1 MPVNTVMK
9 IPLFAFTALAFI
21 AIPFG
26 SVVAQKEKA
35 VPVCK
40 ASTFA
45 AVKPLP
51 KMEYE
56 CPEGLNDS
64 DEKILKLPGR
74 LAALRS
80 IEKELAGFSEAA
92 WWQAGTDELNAC
104 GIHGGPGELT
114 DDEKQRWKQGDYN
127 FNLMGN
133 HEIRLLLIDDPC
145 YQTGFAGSNAFLLYR
160 KQGKVFVSQVLNG
173 YYSRVDNSVGIDF
186 AGLNGQQII
195 EVSTANS
202 MPPSMVYYYFT
213 LDPVTNKAVPRK
225 IFKEGNKLTNQI
237 YSDML
242 LADPRDAGLPA
253 NASELNVIVKGRLA
267 PSFSAYDANEHG
279 RIEASGRKFHRIVY
293 RWNGRFYSPR

>member
-1 MPVNTVMK
+1 VKTVMK
-9 IPLFAFTALAFI
+9 IPLFVFTTFAFI
-21 AIPFG
+21 AITSG
-26 SVVAQKEKA
+26 SVVAQKQKV

-40 ASTFA
+40 ESTFA
-45 AVKPLP
+45 AVKSLP

-56 CPEGLNDS
+56 CPEGLNDY
-64 DEKILKLPGR
+64 DEKILKLPAR

-80 IEKELAGFSEAA
+80 IEKELAGFNDAG

-104 GIHGGPGELT
+104 GIHGGAGELT
-114 DDEKQRWKQGDYN
+114 DDEKERWRQGDYR

-133 HEIRLLLIDDPC
+133 HDIRLLLLDDPC

-160 KQGKVFVSQVLNG
+160 KDGKVFVSQVLNG

-186 AGLNGQQII
+186 ARLNGQQII
-195 EVSTANS
+195 EISTGNS
-202 MPPSMVYYYFT
+202 MPPSMVYYYFAI
-213 LDPVTNKAVPRK
+213 DPLTNKAVPKK
-225 IFKEGNKLTNQI
+225 IFKQGKNFTNQV

-242 LADPRDAGLPA
+242 LAEPKDAGLPA

-267 PSFSAYDANEHG
+267 PSFSAYDQNERG
-279 RIEASGRKFHRIVY
+279 RIEASGRRFHRIIY

>member
-1 MPVNTVMK
+1 MK
-9 IPLFAFTALAFI
+9 ISLFAFPTLALI
-21 AIPFG
+21 AITSG

-35 VPVCK
+35 VPVCRE
-40 ASTFA
+40 STFA

-56 CPEGLNDS
+56 CPEGLNDY
-64 DEKILKLPGR
+64 DEKILKLPAR

-80 IEKELAGFSEAA
+80 VEKELAGFSDAV

-104 GIHGGPGELT
+104 GIHGGAGELT

-133 HEIRLLLIDDPC
+133 RDIRLVLLDDPC

-160 KQGKVFVSQVLNG
+160 KEGKVFVSQVLNG
-173 YYSRVDNSVGIDF
+173 YYSRVDNSVRIDF
-186 AGLNGQQII
+186 ARANGQQII
-195 EVSTANS
+195 EVSTGNS
-202 MPPSMVYYYFT
+202 MPPSMVYYYFAI
-213 LDPVTNKAVPRK
+213 DPVTNKAVPKK
-225 IFKEGNKLTNQI
+225 IFKEGKKFTNQV

-242 LADPRDAGLPA
+242 LADPKDAGLPA
-253 NASELNVIVKGRLA
+253 HASELNVIVKGRLA
-267 PSFSAYDANEHG
+267 PNFSAYDENANG
-279 RIEASGRKFHRIVY
+279 RIEASGRKFHRIIY